1 MPTARFINSNSNF
14 NIQSVTIVKML
25 LISNTHVYT
34 QDFFSHCS
42 LVAIGPYL
50 QDTQGPSRLEFD
62 RLTSLNCVGGE
73 GGGASVNLGEK
84 IS

>member
-1 MPTARFINSNSNF
+1 
-14 NIQSVTIVKML
+14 ML

-84 IS
+84 ISWFSVDLDQFRTGQIMVLWCGQ